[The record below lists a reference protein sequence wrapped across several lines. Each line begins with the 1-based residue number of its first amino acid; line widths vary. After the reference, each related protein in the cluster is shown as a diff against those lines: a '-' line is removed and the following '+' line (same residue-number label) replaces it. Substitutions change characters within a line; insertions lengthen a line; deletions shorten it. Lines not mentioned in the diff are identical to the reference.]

1 MKDLKRLSAIL
12 LALLLTFSLFGCETP
27 PEDPDPSSI
36 DWSALTDRPSAEPLT
51 DPTTA
56 PTTEPATDPTTS
68 PTTIPPTKPAT
79 EPPTEPATERATE
92 PTTGPATEPTTGAA
106 TEPPHQHTFCDA
118 TCTSPKTCTTCGKT
132 KGSAK
137 GHTYSGGYCEDC
149 GTEDPD
155 TSHETMVW
163 IPTKGGKKYHT
174 SADCSNMDDPDYV
187 TLSEAEALG
196 FTPCKRC
203 YD

>member
-1 MKDLKRLSAIL
+1 MKDLKRLSTIL

-36 DWSALTDRPSAEPLT
+36 DWSALTNRPSTQPLT
-51 DPTTA
+51 DPTTS

-68 PTTIPPTKPAT
+68 PTTVPP
-79 EPPTEPATERATE
+79 
-92 PTTGPATEPTTGAA
+92 
-106 TEPPHQHTFCDA
+106 TEPPHQHTFSDA